1 MWKYYALRLAY
12 LLLGRLPLAALYGI
26 ALVVGDGAYSLRS
39 GTRDAVCANMRQV
52 LGPAATEREVRRLA
66 REVFRNAT
74 RYYAD
79 LLHTPRMDVQRFR
92 RERLELHGEEY
103 LRDAERSGRGAVI
116 ASTHFGN
123 PEMAVQ
129 GLAAEGF
136 LVMGITEPLEPRELS
151 DFTAWLRTRHGHA
164 YATADFGGLR
174 TAIAR
179 IKAGG
184 LVAILFD
191 RDVLG
196 TGVPMPFCGATAS
209 IPLGAVH
216 IALRTN
222 CDLIPAWSYRL
233 PGRRFGIDIEPPL
246 ELVRTGDDEHD
257 LRANGERLLAMFE
270 ERLRK
275 DPGQWAVLEAIWDS
289 ERPKRAVAS
298 GALQ

>member
-12 LLLGRLPLAALYGI
+12 LLLARLPMAALYGI
-26 ALVVGDGAYSLRS
+26 ALVVGDGAYFLRS
-39 GTRDAVCANMRQV
+39 DAREAVCANMRQV
-52 LGPAATEREVRRLA
+52 MGPEASERDVHRAA

-79 LLHTPRMDVQRFR
+79 LLHIARMDVARFR
-92 RERLELHGEEY
+92 RERLDLHGEEY
-103 LRDAERSGRGAVI
+103 LREAERSGRGAVI

-136 LVMGITEPLEPRELS
+136 LITGITEPLEPQELS
-151 DFTAWLRTRHGHA
+151 DFIDRLRTRHGHSSA
-164 YATADFGGLR
+164 SADFGGLR

-179 IKAGG
+179 IKSGG
-184 LVAILFD
+184 LVAVLFD

-196 TGVPMPFCGATAS
+196 TGVPMPFCGAQAS
-209 IPLGAVH
+209 IPLGAVD

-222 CDLIPAWSYRL
+222 CDLLPAWSSRL
-233 PGRRFGIDIEPPL
+233 PGRRFRVDIGPPL
-246 ELVRTGDDEHD
+246 ELVRTGDSERD
-257 LRANGERLLAMFE
+257 LRANGARLLALFE

-275 DPGQWAVLEAIWDS
+275 DPGQWAVLERIWAK
-289 ERPKRAVAS
+289 EPQQQPAAS